1 MTTARMLQRPIFG
14 GVFGEGRYALATMPA
29 IINGLHSVTYMV
41 VEPRDGAVLAVADD
55 KVRALAGA
63 RRLLRLSSP
72 STAYV
77 EPPWRQG
84 QLFPGLA
91 SGAVGTKRKR
101 ISRRRRA
108 IFWRGGGRCHYCRTA
123 LQIDGCWHAEHQVPL
138 ALGGDDAPLNL
149 VPSCPRC
156 NSRKRD
162 RTALEFVR
170 EGGGVK

>member
-1 MTTARMLQRPIFG
+1 MSAMLQRPIYG
-14 GVFGEGRYALATMPA
+14 GVFGEGRYSLATMPA
-29 IINGLHSVTYMV
+29 IVNGLHAVAFMV
-41 VEPRDGAVLAVADD
+41 IEPREGSVLSVADD

-63 RRLLRLSSP
+63 RRLLRLSAPVSD
-72 STAYV
+72 YV

-84 QLFPGLA
+84 QLFPCLSSPA
-91 SGAVGTKRKR
+91 APAPRKR

-108 IFWRGGGRCHYCRTA
+108 IFWRGEGRCHYCRTI
-123 LQIDGCWHAEHQVPL
+123 LQIDGRWHAEHQVPL

-162 RTALEFVR
+162 RTALEFVCD
-170 EGGGVK
+170 GGAAP